1 MPTFNS
7 VPSLKSGSDDFAL
20 TLEREGSSMV
30 AESYRTKAL
39 LVGGDSKAILK
50 KIDTAGVTS
59 QYIRKAWD
67 PRPEIAYEFGAELTG
82 QGYGFQEIFIAQ
94 DPRPIAAHAFV
105 PKHLRRAA
113 HFDMWGP
120 ILQGKVD
127 EVIREMDR
135 RAFLALHKAT
145 RQTSGATLLDS
156 NGVLTISNGANR
168 VTVQNGTGVTA
179 AFPVTSAG
187 AIAFKAQVAALRKL
201 ARERDIP
208 EGGTLYI
215 TPYIAQVLSADP
227 GIYDVQYAQNAS
239 ANNLQKAVIGMMEGF
254 NVMMVPGTDRMR
266 STNINSASGNSGYP
280 SRYWGNY
287 SYGAKAAAGEP
298 VAVAVF
304 DGAEG
309 TAPVGMRQLGPIDIE
324 PDYKNENQGDLV
336 VVSAWVGFDVLDS
349 YLCGS
354 IEVTSD

>member
-1 MPTFNS
+1 MSTVNA

-30 AESYRTKAL
+30 LEALRTKAV
-39 LVGGDSKAILK
+39 LVGGDNKAITK

-59 QYIRKAWD
+59 QFIRKAWD

-82 QGYGFQEIFIAQ
+82 QGYGFQEINIAQ

-120 ILQGKVD
+120 IVRGKVD

-168 VTVQNGTGVTA
+168 ITVQNGSGVA
-179 AFPVTSAG
+179 NAFPVDSTGAG
-187 AIAFKAQVAALRKL
+187 NFRKQVAALRKL
-201 ARERDIP
+201 ARDRDIP

-215 TPYIAQVLSADP
+215 TNYVAQVLSQDT
-227 GIYDVQYAQNAS
+227 GIYDVQFAQNQS
-239 ANNLQKAVIGMMEGF
+239 ANNLQKALIGMMEGF
-254 NVMMVPGTDRMR
+254 NVMAVPGTDRMR
-266 STNINSASGNSGYP
+266 SSNINAASGANGYP

-287 SYGAKAAAGEP
+287 SYGAKASAGEP

-304 DGAEG
+304 EGPDGA
-309 TAPVGMRQLGPIDIE
+309 APVGMRQLGPVEIE
-324 PDYKNENQGDLV
+324 QDKKIENQGDLV